1 MNFDAAWRAFE
12 QDDARIKAPAVL
24 EGRVLHMLRASRVE
38 RSRRRMVFA
47 KPSLCATA
55 AALLLGML
63 VRRPDDAPPL
73 RNLASRPLASD
84 TAPAALKPEARRD
97 RPVIPARNPRPSTAV
112 RAATTVTIT
121 QAFPEAL
128 QVVRL
133 RVPREALEPLGLV
146 LFEPGAQG
154 IVDVDLLVGED
165 GLPRDIRSVR
175 TVQE

>member
-24 EGRVLHMLRASRVE
+24 EERVLHMLRASRVE

-47 KPSLCATA
+47 KQSLCATA

-63 VRRPDDAPPL
+63 VRRPDDAPRLPK
-73 RNLASRPLASD
+73 LASRPLASD

-121 QAFPEAL
+121 LAFPEAL

>member
-1 MNFDAAWRAFE
+1 M
-12 QDDARIKAPAVL
+12 
-24 EGRVLHMLRASRVE
+24 
-38 RSRRRMVFA
+38 
-47 KPSLCATA
+47 
-55 AALLLGML
+55 
-63 VRRPDDAPPL
+63 
-73 RNLASRPLASD
+73 
-84 TAPAALKPEARRD
+84 KPEARRD

-121 QAFPEAL
+121 LAFPEAL

>member
-24 EGRVLHMLRASRVE
+24 EGRVLHTLRASRVE

-73 RNLASRPLASD
+73 RKLASRPLASD

-121 QAFPEAL
+121 LAYPEAL

>member
-12 QDDARIKAPAVL
+12 QDDARIKAPVVL
-24 EGRVLHMLRASRVE
+24 EGRVLHTLRASRVE
-38 RSRRRMVFA
+38 RSRRRMVFV

-73 RNLASRPLASD
+73 PKLASRPLASD
-84 TAPAALKPEARRD
+84 TAPAALKPEVKRD
-97 RPVIPARNPRPSTAV
+97 RPVIPARNPRSSTV
-112 RAATTVTIT
+112 GAATTVTIT
-121 QAFPEAL
+121 LGFPEAL
-128 QVVRL
+128 QIVRL
-133 RVPREALEPLGLV
+133 RVPREALEPFGLV

-165 GLPRDIRSVR
+165 GLPRDIRSVQ